1 MPPFGRGMEVS
12 SKRGLQGSRYANVVP
27 SVPGPDRYSTR
38 PVQPAG
44 QSGPQHESFVF
55 PAFKRNTQ
63 GFKPPSEYQGD
74 AQDSSSLTPS
84 TAVPPRPT
92 TEPKN
97 HLTGRREIW
106 TVGGPPDFLPLAG
119 AKATISFKDKA
130 AGARANGA
138 RSSTAQR
145 NPENLRPHQRS
156 KQAVG
161 SPLSNADDLY
171 GATIQEPVD
180 RHTKSQLP
188 IRVGRGPTM
197 KPGSS
202 FEKSASMAMSTAAA
216 TQSNTRGERI
226 ARITQVSGKDLAS
239 VSPQGQHSEVNRDAP
254 ETFTPSFISA
264 PHISLNALPQY
275 AWNNGVKPK
284 GLKSSRLATASVLSP
299 ANLSSE
305 VPVSVPASEKKLS
318 GMAHG
323 TDNGV
328 RGAQGTSEKRANGM
342 NPIQLHSE
350 MSNKE
355 ELAPYPRNGVQLST
369 TQTQEPR
376 STPQASD
383 NYVPPHLRM
392 PKPKPVQISQDP
404 AVTETKVDLS
414 AKHSE
419 VPPEAVIQNDTVR
432 VPETIGPNESYL
444 PPHLRPAKAKK
455 SATVTESKTELAPQN
470 AVGTPSDQAG
480 KMEPA
485 GSVFSPLP
493 QPSTKDK
500 GKAIYKGDEVNQV
513 VSSGASLQSPYAK
526 KAPRKITKMEKLM
539 LKKGYDL
546 PPEEPVGIIGD
557 WARPEEMEEAWEERT
572 PHDYGAPEHFSRA
585 KEWTGE
591 TAIEQPVVVDTSAP
605 EFAQGVYIPVGE
617 RLETIIDES
626 AHVTH
631 RPDDPYTEVKAGRT
645 AQAAIE
651 EYRKKKGAEEPPK
664 PKLTKAQKQEMRET
678 QMRRKQY
685 FIELERNHPNRPAAD
700 IYIRPVEEK
709 DLEDITN
716 IHNWY
721 IKNTATSQELLP
733 KKVEHWRETVE
744 DCRAEEFEFYVA
756 VQKNGKEGTVQN
768 RRSVHEPVCGFV
780 WAVDLL
786 GRQTAQRFTSQLQVF
801 VSHEFLHLG
810 VGRCLIDRMM
820 TLLDVNYHQRGGCE
834 WRGETPLKRREVK
847 KVLIEIPHWDQDKA
861 DLDSLKWKGDW
872 LTGENEKSGL
882 RFEHMGIMKGIGWK
896 QYKT

>member
-1 MPPFGRGMEVS
+1 M
-12 SKRGLQGSRYANVVP
+12 P
-27 SVPGPDRYSTR
+27 SVLGPDRHTTR
-38 PVQPAG
+38 PVQPEG

-55 PAFKRNTQ
+55 SPCNKNTQ
-63 GFKPPSEYQGD
+63 GFQPPSEHQGD
-74 AQDSSSLTPS
+74 AQDSSSLTPP
-84 TAVPPRPT
+84 TVIPPQPT
-92 TEPKN
+92 TEPKDRP
-97 HLTGRREIW
+97 TRRPEIW

-119 AKATISFKDKA
+119 YKGKV

-138 RSSTAQR
+138 RSLTAQK
-145 NPENLRPHQRS
+145 NKENLKPHQRS
-156 KQAVG
+156 KQPGG
-161 SPLSNADDLY
+161 SPLSKAADRY
-171 GATIQEPVD
+171 GASIQEAVD
-180 RHTKSQLP
+180 RHIESQLP
-188 IRVGRGPTM
+188 IHGGSGPTM
-197 KPGSS
+197 KPGNS
-202 FEKSASMAMSTAAA
+202 FDKSASMAVSTAAA
-216 TQSNTRGERI
+216 THSNTAGKPTAQI
-226 ARITQVSGKDLAS
+226 AQVSGKNLAS
-239 VSPQGQHSEVNRDAP
+239 VSPQGQHGEVNREP
-254 ETFTPSFISA
+254 SEVFTPSFTSA
-264 PHISLNALPQY
+264 PYVNLNALSQY

-284 GLKSSRLATASVLSP
+284 GLKSSRLAQQSTASVLSP
-299 ANLSSE
+299 AHPSSDVPAS
-305 VPVSVPASEKKLS
+305 VPVSVTKLS
-318 GMAHG
+318 TGKAHA
-323 TDNGV
+323 DNSV
-328 RGAQGTSEKRANGM
+328 REAQDTSEKRANVM
-342 NPIQLHSE
+342 DPIQLHSE

-355 ELAPYPRNGVQLST
+355 KLAPYPRNGVQLST
-369 TQTQEPR
+369 TQAQESR
-376 STPQASD
+376 SNPQASD
-383 NYVPPHLRM
+383 TYVPPHLRM
-392 PKPKPVQISQDP
+392 PKPKAVQISQGP
-404 AVTETKVDLS
+404 AATETKVDRS

-419 VPPEAVIQNDTVR
+419 VSPEAVIRKDTAK
-432 VPETIGPNESYL
+432 VPETTGPDESYVL
-444 PPHLRPAKAKK
+444 PHLRPAKAKN
-455 SATVTESKTELAPQN
+455 SAAVTESKIELALQT
-470 AVGTPSDQAG
+470 AVGTSSDQAG

-485 GSVFSPLP
+485 GSVPTPLP
-493 QPSTKDK
+493 QTSTRDK
-500 GKAIYKGDEVNQV
+500 GKAIYKGDEANQV

-526 KAPRKITKMEKLM
+526 KGPRKITKMEKLM

-585 KEWTGE
+585 KEWTGK
-591 TAIEQPVVVDTSAP
+591 TAIEQPVVIDTSAP
-605 EFAQGVYIPVGE
+605 EFAQGVHIPVGG

-626 AHVTH
+626 AHITH
-631 RPDDPYTEVKAGRT
+631 RPDDPFTEVKAGRT

-651 EYRKKKGAEEPPK
+651 EFRKKKGAEEPPK

-709 DLEDITN
+709 DLQDITN

-721 IKNTATSQELLP
+721 INNTATSQELLP

-820 TLLDVNYHQRGGCE
+820 TLLDINYHQRGGCE

-847 KVLIEIPHWDQDKA
+847 KVLIEIPYWDQDKA
-861 DLDSLKWKGDW
+861 DLDSLKWKEDW

-882 RFEHMGIMKGIGWK
+882 QFEHMGTMKGIGWK

>member
-1 MPPFGRGMEVS
+1 MPPFGRGMEAS
-12 SKRGLQGSRYANVVP
+12 SKRGLQGSRYTNIVS
-27 SVPGPDRYSTR
+27 SVPGSDRYSTR

-55 PAFKRNTQ
+55 PPFKRNTQ
-63 GFKPPSEYQGD
+63 GFKPPSEYQRD

-84 TAVPPRPT
+84 TAIPPQPP
-92 TEPKN
+92 TEPED
-97 HLTGRREIW
+97 RRTLRPEIW

-119 AKATISFKDKA
+119 YKAPIPLKDKA
-130 AGARANGA
+130 AGAKNK
-138 RSSTAQR
+138 
-145 NPENLRPHQRS
+145 ENLKPHQRS
-156 KQAVG
+156 KQAVR
-161 SPLSNADDLY
+161 SPLSKADDLY
-171 GATIQEPVD
+171 GASIQEPVD
-180 RHTKSQLP
+180 RRTKSQLP
-188 IRVGRGPTM
+188 IRGGGEPTM

-202 FEKSASMAMSTAAA
+202 FDKSASMAVSTAAA
-216 TQSNTRGERI
+216 TQSNTGGERTTRI
-226 ARITQVSGKDLAS
+226 AQVSGKNLAS
-239 VSPQGQHSEVNRDAP
+239 VSPQGQHSEVNRDAS
-254 ETFTPSFISA
+254 EGFTPSFISA
-264 PHISLNALPQY
+264 PHINLNALSQY

-284 GLKSSRLATASVLSP
+284 GLKSSRLAQQSTASVLSP
-299 ANLSSE
+299 AHPSSDA
-305 VPVSVPASEKKLS
+305 PASVPISVKKLS
-318 GMAHG
+318 TGKAHG
-323 TDNGV
+323 PDNSV
-328 RGAQGTSEKRANGM
+328 REAQGTSEKRVHEM
-342 NPIQLHSE
+342 DPIQLHSE

-355 ELAPYPRNGVQLST
+355 ELAPYPGNGVQLST

-376 STPQASD
+376 SSPQTSV

-392 PKPKPVQISQDP
+392 PKPKPVQISQGP
-404 AVTETKVDLS
+404 TATETKVDLS

-419 VPPEAVIQNDTVR
+419 VSPEAFTQNDTVK
-432 VPETIGPNESYL
+432 VPETTGPDASYL

-455 SATVTESKTELAPQN
+455 SATVAESKTELAPQT
-470 AVGTPSDQAG
+470 AVGTPSDHAG
-480 KMEPA
+480 NMEPA
-485 GSVFSPLP
+485 GSVLAPP
-493 QPSTKDK
+493 QPSTRDK

-513 VSSGASLQSPYAK
+513 VSSGPSLQSPYAK
-526 KAPRKITKMEKLM
+526 KGPRKLTKMEKLM

-546 PPEEPVGIIGD
+546 PPEKPVGIIGD

-585 KEWTGE
+585 KEWTGK
-591 TAIEQPVVVDTSAP
+591 TAIEQPVVIDTSAP
-605 EFAQGVYIPVGE
+605 EFAQGTYIPVGE

-626 AHVTH
+626 AHITH

-651 EYRKKKGAEEPPK
+651 EYRKNKGPEEPPK

-768 RRSVHEPVCGFV
+768 RRGVHEPVCGFV

-801 VSHEFLHLG
+801 VNHEFLHLG

-820 TLLDVNYHQRGGCE
+820 TVLDINYHPRGGCE

-847 KVLIEIPHWDQDKA
+847 KVLIEIPYWDQDKA

-882 RFEHMGIMKGIGWK
+882 RFEHMGTMKGIGWK
-896 QYKT
+896 QHKA